1 MDKVP
6 KIIVSIIIALG
17 LFLAGWFAHA
27 WKNREEVPRQ
37 VKKAISV
44 LNENHKKAL
53 KALKD
58 DYEEQLKKKNE
69 IIADLQQIIE
79 RLLKLFETIPGSAA
93 SKVVDNLVTNREKLN
108 NL

>member
-17 LFLAGWFAHA
+17 LFLSGWFAHA

-37 VKKAISV
+37 VKKAISA
-44 LNENHKKAL
+44 LSENHKKSL

-58 DYEEQLKKKNE
+58 DYEEQLKEKNE

-93 SKVVDNLVTNREKLN
+93 SKVVNNLVTNREKLN